1 MPQVFIHCKSHTFPQ
16 RIESINLE
24 SANIL
29 TFRKSEPHLA
39 QLSLNIIDKIVSCEI
54 YLKVFLMSYVLRMS
68 NDKYRLFL
76 NLTKYEGVQYIIGLN
91 DMDRVEIIFQ
101 ADYCI

>member
-1 MPQVFIHCKSHTFPQ
+1 M
-16 RIESINLE
+16 

-29 TFRKSEPHLA
+29 TLRKSDPQLA
-39 QLSLNIIDKIVSCEI
+39 QLNLTIIYKFASCEI

-91 DMDRVEIIFQ
+91 DKDRVEIIFQ